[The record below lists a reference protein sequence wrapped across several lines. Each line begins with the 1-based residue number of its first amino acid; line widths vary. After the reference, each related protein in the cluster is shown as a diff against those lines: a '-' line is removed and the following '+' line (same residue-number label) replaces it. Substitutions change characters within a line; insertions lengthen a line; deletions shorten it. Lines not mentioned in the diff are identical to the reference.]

1 MSNVLCMFECL
12 DLRILRCTF
21 RQHSIDNNKLRCRV
35 EELIDEVAMK
45 EADIENARQ
54 VKFYSCSDQ

>member
-1 MSNVLCMFECL
+1 MFECL
-12 DLRILRCTF
+12 ALRILRRIF

-35 EELIDEVAMK
+35 EELMDEVATK

-54 VKFYSCSDQ
+54 VAFCSYSDQ